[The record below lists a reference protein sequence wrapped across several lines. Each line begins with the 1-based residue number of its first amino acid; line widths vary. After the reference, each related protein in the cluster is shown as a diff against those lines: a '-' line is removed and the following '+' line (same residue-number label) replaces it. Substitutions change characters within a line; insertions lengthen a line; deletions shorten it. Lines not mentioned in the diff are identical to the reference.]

1 MIAEFVLLVVLIT
14 SQTHAKEL
22 ETIHFVLQKHASLSK
37 CLISIERLRTVF
49 QQGLWTEVDKL
60 LFKLLQHELN
70 CSHS

>member
-49 QQGLWTEVDKL
+49 QQGL
-60 LFKLLQHELN
+60 
-70 CSHS
+70 